1 MFYVLSS
8 HNIYALKRQFKTL
21 PKNKTTV
28 IINTLDNTFREQAE
42 SYCKEEGL
50 RHFITES
57 DGTAATGK
65 NSFLDQFDKDGVP
78 HAVLIDGDDFL
89 TPRGVKCYQKLMEKN
104 DAPDAV
110 VLFNQ
115 ISITSLEDGA
125 IDRSQD
131 PTRPNDDI
139 SGLPCKYTQ
148 GAAVVDWD
156 LLSKGDLIADNMKNA
171 LQEDVE
177 VFKSYISIL
186 QTSMGIDEISTRL
199 VFMSRKVLPYRF
211 KNLIVGEDTLQF
223 LELKDAHDRGELN
236 MVANDETYPT
246 YIYDVRISGIA
257 IKESGRGKGKGF
269 ISWMK
274 TLLNEIE
281 NLGMQNRL
289 HDTRVPLAEL

>member
-1 MFYVLSS
+1 
-8 HNIYALKRQFKTL
+8 
-21 PKNKTTV
+21 
-28 IINTLDNTFREQAE
+28 
-42 SYCKEEGL
+42 
-50 RHFITES
+50 
-57 DGTAATGK
+57 
-65 NSFLDQFDKDGVP
+65 
-78 HAVLIDGDDFL
+78 
-89 TPRGVKCYQKLMEKN
+89 
-104 DAPDAV
+104 
-110 VLFNQ
+110 
-115 ISITSLEDGA
+115 
-125 IDRSQD
+125 
-131 PTRPNDDI
+131 
-139 SGLPCKYTQ
+139 
-148 GAAVVDWD
+148 
-156 LLSKGDLIADNMKNA
+156 
-171 LQEDVE
+171 
-177 VFKSYISIL
+177 
-186 QTSMGIDEISTRL
+186 MGIDEISTRL